1 MKNVRNI
8 YLVRHGESAGNVDKS
23 VHLTHADHAIPL
35 SPRGVEQAH
44 RAGQALMKHLY
55 RSSVASSINWEAA
68 SRLFTLSPPQE
79 PYELFGL
86 HRMWVSPYLRTRQTA
101 DGVEAGMRAAT
112 LPSYLLLMDRRE
124 NIALC
129 EQQFG
134 LFDGIPDE
142 ELAVRFPNE
151 HAHYKKQEE
160 FEGRFWARM
169 PLGESRWD
177 VAMRVHQCFGTWVR
191 DAERHDIRDLIV
203 VSHGVTLRAITMRWL
218 HLPYEWM
225 DAEPNPKNCSIRR
238 ICDGKDMGYIYE
250 GE

>member
-1 MKNVRNI
+1 MGSVRNI

-35 SPRGVEQAH
+35 SPRGVEQAY
-44 RAGQALMKHLY
+44 RAGQALKDYLDLP
-55 RSSVASSINWEAA
+55 SLGNFLAPFKV
-68 SRLFTLSPPQE
+68 
-79 PYELFGL
+79 

-101 DGVEAGMRAAT
+101 DDIEAGMRAAVSS
-112 LPSYLLLMDRRE
+112 SYLVPIDRRE
-124 NIALC
+124 DIALC

-177 VAMRVHQCFGTWVR
+177 VAMRVHQCFGTWAR